1 MIGKTIRGHPVAQK
15 IYREVKRVHPKVSLA
30 TVYKTLHALKELS
43 LVQELGFAQSETKL
57 DSYMEPYANLVCRAC
72 GNISDVDD
80 PVTREIVAR
89 VAAKARFTLMGQL
102 CPEAL
107 RTIEWKIPKARWA
120 FASEPNLTSK
130 FNDAVSKSIGCKVK
144 VSSAREVGSTGFFP

>member
-1 MIGKTIRGHPVAQK
+1 MIGKTIRGHPVAQR
-15 IYREVKRVHPKVSLA
+15 IYREVKHVHPKVSLA
-30 TVYKTLHALKELS
+30 TVYKALHALKELS
-43 LVQELGFAQSETKL
+43 LVQEQGFAESETKL

-102 CPEAL
+102 CP
-107 RTIEWKIPKARWA
+107 
-120 FASEPNLTSK
+120 
-130 FNDAVSKSIGCKVK
+130 
-144 VSSAREVGSTGFFP
+144 SAADNRVEDPESPMDVCIRAKPDKQIQ

>member
-15 IYREVKRVHPKVSLA
+15 IYREVKRVHPTVSLA
-30 TVYKTLHALKELS
+30 TVYKALHALKELS
-43 LVQELGFAQSETKL
+43 LVQELGFAESETRL

-107 RTIEWKIPKARWA
+107 RTIEWKIPKARWT